1 MMKLIGPWL
10 TVIIFS
16 LLPLFMVSVF
26 IFNIYSGLVDNVAA
40 KIIDGILSPQRI
52 IHSRIKVL
60 FIFLYER

>member
-26 IFNIYSGLVDNVAA
+26 IFNIYSGLVDNVTA
-40 KIIDGILSPQRI
+40 KIIDGILSLQRI

-60 FIFLYER
+60 FIFLCER